1 MESGAPGKQRLRA
14 LRIGGLAAVLVA
26 VGWSWPESELE
37 RERVHFDIRLEL
49 TVEPEHPRNPLER
62 RRDFFPEEL
71 KGILRSQLRMD
82 RTPYACADLAGLGA
96 FMDTE
101 IEHIVALAEA
111 RDSGLPAEDV
121 LDFAHD
127 PENLTL
133 ATKTENRRKGDR
145 DAADYLPEHNQC
157 WFAGKVL
164 SAKQRWGLSVDER
177 EAVFLKTAMA
187 GCSPGEIARPRCDP
201 LGPEPVGPPEPSMD
215 PSEWLD
221 QCDANENG
229 RVTCSEA
236 FTCGAPLPV
245 TRDHPLYAFMS
256 DGDLDGLVCE

>member
-1 MESGAPGKQRLRA
+1 MRGL
-14 LRIGGLAAVLVA
+14 LIGGVVAVLIA
-26 VGWSWPESELE
+26 TGWTGPESELATE
-37 RERVHFDIRLEL
+37 IAHFDIRVEL
-49 TVEPEHPRNPLER
+49 VVEPEHPRNPLER

-71 KGILRSQLRMD
+71 KGILRSQLRSD
-82 RTPYACADLAGLGA
+82 RTPYACADIAGPRA
-96 FMDTE
+96 FAETE

-111 RDSGLPAEDV
+111 RDSGLPMEDL

-133 ATKTENRRKGDR
+133 ATRIENRRKGDR
-145 DAADYLPEHNQC
+145 DATGYLPEHNRC

-187 GCSPGEIARPRCDP
+187 GCSPGEIARPRCEP
-201 LGPEPVGPPEPSMD
+201 LETEDAPEKPLD
-215 PSEWLD
+215 ASEWLD
-221 QCDANENG
+221 QCDANENR

-236 FTCGAPLPV
+236 YACGAPLPV
-245 TRDHPLYAFMS
+245 TRGHPLYGFMT
-256 DGDLDGLVCE
+256 DGDGDGLVCE